1 MKATKLELLSMGT
14 APMRAFHITWM
25 TFFLCFFGWFGIA
38 PLMPQVKK
46 AFSLTPD
53 QITNIMIASVSVTI
67 FARLAIGYLCEK
79 YGPRLTYTVLLAI
92 GALPVL
98 FIGTSNSYESFL
110 LFRLAIGVVGASFVI
125 TQYHTSV
132 MFAPNIVGRANATAA
147 GWGNLGAF
155 GSHAL
160 MPLLAGLMVT
170 WGFTDAQNA
179 WRATMVIPGVG
190 LLIMAFV
197 YYRYTQDTPEGNVLE
212 LRKNN
217 PEYRAKNPDVKGS
230 FWIACKDYRTWILFL
245 VYGAC
250 FGIEVMMDNKLTMYF
265 STEYAQYFKDNNYTE
280 TEVLKYVGFIVASF
294 ALMNIFARALGGV
307 FADKI
312 AEKYGTK
319 GKVVMLGLF
328 LMCEGIGVML
338 FSQTQELAAAI
349 AVMIGFALFI
359 KMSNGVTYSIVP
371 FVNKSALGS
380 VSGIVGAGGNLGAL
394 LATLTFKYS
403 GGDRNGFM
411 YIGMAIVVIS
421 FTAYFM
427 KFNSQNTNIEEAVA
441 SSKKENVLVS

>member
-1 MKATKLELLSMGT
+1 MKATKLEISRFDT
-14 APMRAFHITWM
+14 VPMRVFHITWL

-46 AFSLTPD
+46 AFDLTKD
-53 QITNIMIASVSVTI
+53 QITNIMIASVGVTI
-67 FARLAIGYLCEK
+67 FARLAIGYICEK
-79 YGPRLTYTVLLAI
+79 IGPRITYSVLLLV
-92 GALPVL
+92 GAFPVI
-98 FIGTSNSYESFL
+98 FIGLSESYESFL
-110 LFRLAIGVVGASFVI
+110 LFRLAIGVIGASFVI

-132 MFAPNIVGRANATAA
+132 MFAPNVVGRANATSA

-160 MPLLAGLMVT
+160 MPLLAGLMVS
-170 WGFTDAQNA
+170 WGFANEQNA
-179 WRATMVIPGVG
+179 WRVAMVIPGIA
-190 LLIMAFV
+190 LLIMSLV
-197 YYRYTQDTPEGNVLE
+197 YYKFTQDTPEGNVLD

-217 PEYRAKNPDVKGS
+217 PEYVAKNPDVKGS

-265 STEYAQYFKDNNYTE
+265 TEEYHLE
-280 TEVLKYVGFIVASF
+280 LKTVGFIVASF

-319 GKVVMLGLF
+319 GKVVMLGVF
-328 LMCEGIGVML
+328 LMCEGLGIIL
-338 FSQTQELAAAI
+338 FSQTQELAYAI
-349 AVMIGFALFI
+349 TVMIGFALFI

-371 FVNKSALGS
+371 FVNKDALGS
-380 VSGIVGAGGNLGAL
+380 ISGIVGAGGNVGAL
-394 LATLTFKYS
+394 LATMTFKFS
-403 GGDRNGFM
+403 EGDRNGFL
-411 YIGMAIVVIS
+411 YIGATIVVIS
-421 FTAYFM
+421 FFTYLMSFDKVKNKA
-427 KFNSQNTNIEEAVA
+427 EVE
-441 SSKKENVLVS
+441 SKAKENNLNLVS

>member
-1 MKATKLELLSMGT
+1 MKATKLEISRFDS

-46 AFSLTPD
+46 AFDLTKD
-53 QITNIMIASVSVTI
+53 QVTNIMIASVSVTI

-79 YGPRLTYTVLLAI
+79 FGPRLTYTVLLLI
-92 GALPVL
+92 GAFPVM
-98 FIGTSNSYESFL
+98 FIGVSESYESFL
-110 LFRLAIGVVGASFVI
+110 LFRLAIGVIGASFVI
-125 TQYHTSV
+125 TQYHTSI
-132 MFAPNIVGRANATAA
+132 MFAPNVVGRANATAA

-160 MPLLAGLMVT
+160 MPMLAGLMVT
-170 WGFTDAQNA
+170 WGFTDEQNA
-179 WRATMVIPGVG
+179 WRVTMVIPGVA

-197 YYRYTQDTPEGNVLE
+197 YFKFTQDTPEGNVLD

-217 PEYRAKNPDVKGS
+217 PEFRAKNPDVKGS

-245 VYGAC
+245 IYGAC

-265 STEYAQYFKDNNYTE
+265 TEEYKLD
-280 TEVLKYVGFIVASF
+280 LKTVGFIVASF
-294 ALMNIFARALGGV
+294 ALMNIFARALGGI

-319 GKVVMLGLF
+319 GKVIMLGIF
-328 LMCEGIGVML
+328 LMCEGFGIML
-338 FSQTQELAAAI
+338 FSQTQELAYAV

-371 FVNKSALGS
+371 FVNKQALGS

-403 GGDRNGFM
+403 GGDRNGFL
-411 YIGMAIVVIS
+411 YIGMTIVAISVLS
-421 FTAYFM
+421 YLM
-427 KFNSQNTNIEEAVA
+427 KFTE
-441 SSKKENVLVS
+441 SSSEVQSVEDSNKKAHNLV

>member
-1 MKATKLELLSMGT
+1 MKATKLEISRFDS

-46 AFSLTPD
+46 AFDLTKD
-53 QITNIMIASVSVTI
+53 QVTNIMIASVSVTI

-79 YGPRLTYTVLLAI
+79 FGPRLTYTVLLLI
-92 GALPVL
+92 GAFPVM
-98 FIGTSNSYESFL
+98 FIGVSESYESFL
-110 LFRLAIGVVGASFVI
+110 LFRLAIGVIGASFVI
-125 TQYHTSV
+125 TQYHTSI
-132 MFAPNIVGRANATAA
+132 MFAPNVVGRANATAA

-160 MPLLAGLMVT
+160 MPMLAGLMVT
-170 WGFTDAQNA
+170 WGFTDEQNA
-179 WRATMVIPGVG
+179 WRVTMVIPGVA

-197 YYRYTQDTPEGNVLE
+197 YFKFTQDTPEGNVLD

-217 PEYRAKNPDVKGS
+217 PEFRAKNPDVKGS

-245 VYGAC
+245 IYGAC

-265 STEYAQYFKDNNYTE
+265 TEEYKLD
-280 TEVLKYVGFIVASF
+280 LKTVGFIVASF
-294 ALMNIFARALGGV
+294 ALMNIFARALGGI

-319 GKVVMLGLF
+319 GKVIMLGVF
-328 LMCEGIGVML
+328 LMCEGFGVML
-338 FSQTQELAAAI
+338 FSQTQELAYAV

-371 FVNKSALGS
+371 FVNKQALGS

-403 GGDRNGFM
+403 GGDRNGFL
-411 YIGMAIVVIS
+411 YIGMTIVAISVLS
-421 FTAYFM
+421 YLM
-427 KFNSQNTNIEEAVA
+427 KFSE
-441 SSKKENVLVS
+441 SSSEVQSVEKLNKKAHNLV

>member
-1 MKATKLELLSMGT
+1 MKATKLEVSRFDT
-14 APMRAFHITWM
+14 VPMRVFHITWM
-25 TFFLCFFGWFGIA
+25 TFFVCFFGWFGIA

-46 AFSLTPD
+46 AFDLSKD

-67 FARLAIGYLCEK
+67 FARLAIGFLCEK
-79 YGPRLTYTVLLAI
+79 FGPRLTYTVLLLLGAFPVMLI
-92 GALPVL
+92 GLC
-98 FIGTSNSYESFL
+98 NSYESFL
-110 LFRLAIGVVGASFVI
+110 VFRLAIGVIGASFVI

-132 MFAPNIVGRANATAA
+132 MFAPNVVGRANATSA

-155 GSHAL
+155 GSHAV

-170 WGFTDAQNA
+170 WGITDEKNA
-179 WRATMVIPGVG
+179 WRAAMVIPGVV

-197 YYRYTQDTPEGNVLE
+197 YYKFTQDTPEGNVID

-250 FGIEVMMDNKLTMYF
+250 FGIEVMMDNKLTMYY
-265 STEYAQYFKDNNYTE
+265 TDEYKLD
-280 TEVLKYVGFIVASF
+280 VKLVGFIVASF

-312 AEKYGTK
+312 SEKYGTK

-328 LMCEGIGVML
+328 LLCEGLGVIL
-338 FSQTQELAAAI
+338 FSQTQELGYAI

-371 FVNKSALGS
+371 FVNKQALGS
-380 VSGIVGAGGNLGAL
+380 ISGIVGAGGNLGAL

-411 YIGMAIVVIS
+411 YIGIAIILVS
-421 FTAYFM
+421 FTTYLM
-427 KFNSQNTNIEEAVA
+427 KFANNTENETSKIVKNTLKEEPI
-441 SSKKENVLVS
+441 NV

>member
-53 QITNIMIASVSVTI
+53 QITNSVSVTI

-92 GALPVL
+92 GAIPVL

-190 LLIMAFV
+190 LLIMSFV
-197 YYRYTQDTPEGNVLE
+197 YYRFTQDTPEGNVIE

-230 FWIACKDYRTWILFL
+230 FWIACKDYRTWILFM

-265 STEYAQYFKDNNYTE
+265 STEYAQYFKDNDYTE

-294 ALMNIFARALGGV
+294 ALMNIFARALGGI

-380 VSGIVGAGGNLGAL
+380 ISGIVGAGGNLGAL

-411 YIGMAIVVIS
+411 YIGMAIVAVS

-427 KFNSQNTNIEEAVA
+427 KFNIENTNTGEAVA
-441 SSKKENVLVS
+441 SSKNEKALVS

>member
-1 MKATKLELLSMGT
+1 MKATKLDIFSLGSV
-14 APMRAFHITWM
+14 PMRTFHVTWL

-79 YGPRLTYTVLLAI
+79 YGPRLTYTIMLLI
-92 GALPVL
+92 GALPV
-98 FIGTSNSYESFL
+98 IGIGYSDSYESFL
-110 LFRLAIGVVGASFVI
+110 LFRLAIGVIGASFVV

-132 MFAPNIVGRANATAA
+132 MFAPNVVGRANATAA

-170 WGFTDAQNA
+170 WGFTDEQNA
-179 WRATMVIPGVG
+179 WRAAMVIPGVA

-197 YYRYTQDTPEGNVLE
+197 YYRFTQDTPEGNVID

-230 FWIACKDYRTWILFL
+230 FWIACRDYRTWVLFL

-265 STEYAQYFKDNNYTE
+265 STEYAAYFKAKDFTE
-280 TEVLKYVGFIVASF
+280 AQVLKYVGFIVASF
-294 ALMNIFARALGGV
+294 ALMNIFARALGGI

-319 GKVVMLGLF
+319 GKVVMLGVFLF
-328 LMCEGIGVML
+328 FEGLGVML

-371 FVNKSALGS
+371 FVNKNALGS
-380 VSGIVGAGGNLGAL
+380 ISGIVGAGGNLGAL

-403 GGDRNGFM
+403 GGDRNGFF
-411 YIGMAIVVIS
+411 YIGVAIVIIS
-421 FTAYFM
+421 FTTYFM
-427 KFNSQNTNIEEAVA
+427 KFNAPSTADTINI
-441 SSKKENVLVS
+441 SKKEEALAS

>member
-1 MKATKLELLSMGT
+1 MKATKLEISRFDS

-46 AFSLTPD
+46 AFDLTKD
-53 QITNIMIASVSVTI
+53 QVTNIMIASVSVTI

-79 YGPRLTYTVLLAI
+79 FGPRLTYTVLLLI
-92 GALPVL
+92 GAFPVM
-98 FIGTSNSYESFL
+98 FIGVSESYESFL
-110 LFRLAIGVVGASFVI
+110 LFRLAIGVIGASFVI
-125 TQYHTSV
+125 TQYHTSI
-132 MFAPNIVGRANATAA
+132 MFAPNVVGRANATAA

-160 MPLLAGLMVT
+160 MPMLAGLMVT
-170 WGFTDAQNA
+170 WGFTDEQNA
-179 WRATMVIPGVG
+179 WRVTMVIPGVA

-197 YYRYTQDTPEGNVLE
+197 YFKFTQDTPEGNVLD

-217 PEYRAKNPDVKGS
+217 PEFRAKNPDVKGS

-245 VYGAC
+245 IYGAC

-265 STEYAQYFKDNNYTE
+265 TEEYKLD
-280 TEVLKYVGFIVASF
+280 LKTVGFIVASF
-294 ALMNIFARALGGV
+294 ALMNIFARALGGI

-319 GKVVMLGLF
+319 GKVIMLGVF
-328 LMCEGIGVML
+328 LMCEGFGIML
-338 FSQTQELAAAI
+338 FSQTQELAYAV

-371 FVNKSALGS
+371 FVNKQALGS

-403 GGDRNGFM
+403 GGDRNGFL
-411 YIGMAIVVIS
+411 YIGMTIVAISVLS
-421 FTAYFM
+421 YLM
-427 KFNSQNTNIEEAVA
+427 KFTESSSEVQSIED
-441 SSKKENVLVS
+441 SNKKAHNLV